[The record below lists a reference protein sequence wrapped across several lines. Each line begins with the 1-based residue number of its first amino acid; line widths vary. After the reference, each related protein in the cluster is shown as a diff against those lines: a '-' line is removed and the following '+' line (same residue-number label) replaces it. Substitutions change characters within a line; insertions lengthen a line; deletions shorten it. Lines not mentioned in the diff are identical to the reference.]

1 MAELRS
7 WRVTEGDPHAGAPVV
22 LAVDFTATGR
32 PEAAFAALARGL
44 KTGHAVWESLAPP
57 PGEEQGM
64 TAEDYLLGWTG
75 ELRAQSVTV
84 SHVFGYCASSV
95 FALSLAERVGGWQ
108 HTPSVVLFDPTA
120 INGETVLRYGFRPV
134 VDSLAGVLGPDDVA
148 DAYRE
153 GEQAV
158 ADIPE
163 LAALA
168 QEFVH
173 IYRRFGWAAFERLGL
188 RADRAEELV
197 GWFRSYLHY
206 VVAAGRMPVVTGLP
220 DVSVVRSSDLPGNL
234 DVRADRELCFD
245 VDHAELLG
253 RPEVAEAVRDLLG

>member
-1 MAELRS
+1 MSELGS
-7 WRVTEGDPHAGAPVV
+7 WRVTEDDRRAGRPVV

-44 KTGHAVWESLAPP
+44 GTGHAVWESLAPP
-57 PGEEQGM
+57 PGEESGM
-64 TAEDYLLGWTG
+64 SAEDYLLRWTG
-75 ELRAQSVTV
+75 ELRAQDVSV

-95 FALSLAERVGGWQ
+95 FALALAERVGGWQ
-108 HTPSVVLFDPTA
+108 RTPSVVLFDPTA

-134 VDSLAGVLGPDDVA
+134 IDALSGVLGADGVA

-158 ADIPE
+158 AAESE
-163 LAALA
+163 LAALTE
-168 QEFVH
+168 EFIR
-173 IYRRFGWAAFERLGL
+173 IYRRFGAAAFERLGL
-188 RADRAEELV
+188 KADRVEELV

-206 VVAAGRMPVVTGLP
+206 VVAAGRMPVTTGLP
-220 DVSVVRSSDLPGNL
+220 DVSVVRSCDLPGNL
-234 DVRADRELCFD
+234 DVRPDRELRFE

-253 RPEVAEAVRDLLG
+253 HPDVAKAVADLLR

>member
-7 WRVTEGDPHAGAPVV
+7 WRVTDGDLHADAPVV

-57 PGEEQGM
+57 PGEESGM
-64 TAEDYLLGWTG
+64 TAQDYLRRWTG
-75 ELRAQSVTV
+75 ELRSRDVTV

-95 FALSLAERVGGWQ
+95 FALALAELVGRRQ

-134 VDSLAGVLGPDDVA
+134 IDALAGVLGPDDVA

-158 ADIPE
+158 ADAPE
-163 LAALA
+163 LDALA
-168 QEFVH
+168 EQFVR
-173 IYRRFGWAAFERLGL
+173 IYRTYGSAAFERLGL
-188 RADRAEELV
+188 RADRVEELV

-220 DVSVVRSSDLPGNL
+220 DVRVVRSSDLPGNL
-234 DVRADRELCFD
+234 DIRADHELRFD

-253 RPEVAEAVRDLLG
+253 HPEVAEAVRGLLG